1 MPRAHCL
8 LAPCYGQH
16 SRFLLSSTPSP
27 HTVLV
32 VLVVHHLTTPP
43 SALLHSFS
51 RTLQQEKKFKT
62 ELHEKEQEVVRLHTI
77 LRSTE
82 MNMHEHRAASAA
94 KDVEISALRA
104 RLDQASACLARQRPC
119 DAARLA
125 RAFDLRAVVNVAR
138 ATVNRRRRKSKHSR
152 VPCHPSKRAPTYP
165 HTARHF
171 ARLALPLTST
181 DLPNAFFR
189 LLRLQRVRTGA
200 QRVGAAQSSRLRRS

>member
-152 VPCHPSKRAPTYP
+152 VPCHASKRAPIYP
-165 HTARHF
+165 PTQHAI
-171 ARLALPLTST
+171 LCG
-181 DLPNAFFR
+181 
-189 LLRLQRVRTGA
+189 LLCL
-200 QRVGAAQSSRLRRS
+200 